1 MRHSPPMDALSLV
14 MVRRTKVFIE
24 MSFCR
29 RIARLKLKFKFNLE
43 IGLQNSILS
52 CTPYLNVFCRTS
64 QDEKEV
70 GIAFFFHFFVGNI
83 SGISSILPLKI
94 RKNSKVRVKFEEWG
108 ALDPSQNFRETRDS
122 THLFLVSKLD
132 KKACKSIDLE
142 ILGVISIWEP
152 QWNVWRISIT
162 ISVSDFRVLTPKPLQ
177 W

>member
-43 IGLQNSILS
+43 IGLQNGILS

-70 GIAFFFHFFVGNI
+70 GIAFFFYFFVGNI

-94 RKNSKVRVKFEEWG
+94 RKNSKVRVKFEERE
-108 ALDPSQNFRETRDS
+108 ALDPLQNFRETRDS
-122 THLFLVSKLD
+122 THLFLVSLD
-132 KKACKSIDLE
+132 KKACKSIGLE
-142 ILGVISIWEP
+142 ILGVISI
-152 QWNVWRISIT
+152 
-162 ISVSDFRVLTPKPLQ
+162 
-177 W
+177 